1 MSLRR
6 EFSASNEVFDKRG
19 LDEEGNR
26 SVTSEELDGL
36 NQAIADKILQRITES
51 NIPMQITIN
60 PFAGSAPYGNSDLLA
75 SRPHRL
81 NGPCASIIGL
91 MAFGMTT
98 VLLNLVNIGKY
109 ELGSV
114 LPGMAIPFGGLA
126 QIIAGLLEYFNGNN
140 FGCIAFMSYGSFWIS
155 LSFVWILPP
164 THVIPET
171 EGGLLGVYLIL
182 WGIFTLC
189 MFVCTLRKNV
199 SIAVV
204 FGSLVLL
211 FFLLGLAEITGN
223 VPLLRVSAVVGVIC
237 GCSAMYTSMA
247 ELLENQFGRELL
259 PLISLP
265 LKKNSN

>member
-1 MSLRR
+1 MNLRR
-6 EFSASNEVFDKRG
+6 EFSSNGMYEKRDM
-19 LDEEGNR
+19 DEGANR
-26 SVTSEELDGL
+26 SVTSEEMDGL
-36 NQAIADKILQRITES
+36 NQAIADKVLQRITES
-51 NIPMQITIN
+51 NIPMTITIN
-60 PFAGSAPYGNSDLLA
+60 PLTGSAPYGNCDLLA
-75 SRPHRL
+75 PQPHRL

-126 QIIAGLLEYFNGNN
+126 QLIAGLLEYFNGNN

-155 LSFVWILPP
+155 LAFVWILPP
-164 THVIPET
+164 TKVIPET

-189 MFVCTLRKNV
+189 MFFCTLRKNV
-199 SIAVV
+199 SLAIV

-211 FFLLGLAEITGN
+211 FFFLGFAEITGN
-223 VPLLRVSAVVGVIC
+223 EPLLKVSAVVGVIC

-247 ELLENQFGRELL
+247 ELLENQFGREIL

-265 LKKNSN
+265 LKRNSP